1 MKNKLNERRTVQI
14 QFFDDKE
21 AIEFKKE
28 MDQRFGIDRSNKYC
42 VPKGTG
48 TRGAVFVESEIF
60 KKILKESNT
69 FSYYDSFDADVN
81 FWSQHYDE
89 LADMGEIDPE
99 ESIVEYIAGK
109 IEEEHPTESPEQFE
123 SLMRAV
129 TAELKKTGYYK
140 APWIHD

>member
-14 QFFDDKE
+14 QFSDDEE

-60 KKILKESNT
+60 EKILKE
-69 FSYYDSFDADVN
+69 
-81 FWSQHYDE
+81 QE
-89 LADMGEIDPE
+89 L
-99 ESIVEYIAGK
+99 
-109 IEEEHPTESPEQFE
+109 HLQ
-123 SLMRAV
+123 
-129 TAELKKTGYYK
+129 KTGNLYLTASGNSTQGNLNFETGREVMRQFVAHGATMNVRSL
-140 APWIHD
+140 APGMYHVIVRDKNHMDIRQFNK

>member
-48 TRGAVFVESEIF
+48 IRGAVFVESEIF
-60 KKILKESNT
+60 EKILKESNT

-140 APWIHD
+140 APWIH